1 MRIKGASLMDSA
13 PVTPSGDTEHT
24 VFSPHLLAN
33 GSIELLPIAK
43 VNIKDEINSHADEC
57 DLSLILN
64 KLENGDLSALY
75 RSPAVF
81 GDSTCVPSNLREFLD
96 VGLAASRAFDVLPH
110 ELRSKF
116 NSIQEWVASGAPCE
130 LPQPDDSSVPS
141 EGGDS

>member
-13 PVTPSGDTEHT
+13 PITPSGDSEHT
-24 VFSPHLLAN
+24 IFSPHLLAN

-64 KLENGDLSALY
+64 KLENGDYSALC

-81 GDSTCVPSNLREFLD
+81 GDGTSVPSNLREFLD

-110 ELRSKF
+110 ELRSRF
-116 NSIQEWVASGAPCE
+116 NSIQEWVSSGAPCE
-130 LPQPDDSSVPS
+130 LPQTSESSNP